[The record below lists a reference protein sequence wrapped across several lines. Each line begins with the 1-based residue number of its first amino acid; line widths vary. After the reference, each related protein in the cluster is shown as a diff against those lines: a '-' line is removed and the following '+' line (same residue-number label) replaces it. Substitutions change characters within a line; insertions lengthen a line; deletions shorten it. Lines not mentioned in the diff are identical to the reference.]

1 MQQTGKTNEEALHG
15 ISRQASPSGLCTLDM
30 QPPRKARK
38 PVREAGP
45 SSDLPTAASRP
56 ELLTASANRATLHLA
71 HSGKCS
77 PRRLNGSLE

>member
-56 ELLTASANRATLHLA
+56 ELLIASAN
-71 HSGKCS
+71 
-77 PRRLNGSLE
+77 